1 MACHGGQA
9 TMGTL
14 TTMATVSPAHEYDGE
29 HMVPL
34 GGDGAAAVLEGRVCG
49 RTTADDRKTKKI
61 IGLAG
66 EPVRERGGAQRARFE
81 I

>member
-1 MACHGGQA
+1 MV
-9 TMGTL
+9 TL
-14 TTMATVSPAHEYDGE
+14 TTMTTVSPAHEGNGE
-29 HMVPL
+29 HMVSL

-49 RTTADDRKTKKI
+49 RTTADEKNQIR
-61 IGLAG
+61 IGPAG